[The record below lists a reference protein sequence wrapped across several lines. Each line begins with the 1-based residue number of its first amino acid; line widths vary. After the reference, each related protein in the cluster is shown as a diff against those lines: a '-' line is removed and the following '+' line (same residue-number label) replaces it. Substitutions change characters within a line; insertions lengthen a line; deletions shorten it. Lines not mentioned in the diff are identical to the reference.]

1 MQILERDNATTNLQY
16 RESSSASGIT
26 PSYLIG
32 CQISHG
38 MKHGHHSQQQQQ
50 LHHQSQISHQ
60 GEENPYG
67 THTNDPIQRMSPVT
81 SASAKSG
88 QGNKR
93 TRKRE
98 PSSTKKAKKREKED
112 PDRMINKGNAMPE
125 SDLGLNQIAFHQTM
139 VHPPFCSC
147 TGVPRQC
154 YKWGSGGWQSSC
166 CTTMM
171 SMYPLPV
178 VPNKKRARVGGRKIR
193 VAGFFQA
200 HQPSCSRGL

>member
-1 MQILERDNATTNLQY
+1 
-16 RESSSASGIT
+16 
-26 PSYLIG
+26 
-32 CQISHG
+32 
-38 MKHGHHSQQQQQ
+38 
-50 LHHQSQISHQ
+50 
-60 GEENPYG
+60 
-67 THTNDPIQRMSPVT
+67 MSPVT

-98 PSSTKKAKKREKED
+98 PSSTKNAKKREKED

-193 VAGFFQA
+193 VAGLF
-200 HQPSCSRGL
+200 PSSSTVLQQRAMTSQVLLTSRITGLSTAPTRISQ